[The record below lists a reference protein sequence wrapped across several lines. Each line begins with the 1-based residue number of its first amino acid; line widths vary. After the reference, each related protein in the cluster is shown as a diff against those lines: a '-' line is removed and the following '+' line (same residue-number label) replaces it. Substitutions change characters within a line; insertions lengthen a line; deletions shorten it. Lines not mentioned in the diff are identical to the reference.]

1 MGLPYMPISWG
12 GLRGQCRHIWHTW
25 SVWVMPRRSHQE
37 ILVNV
42 DADNICGPGFIE
54 DVTRRIYILRAI
66 C

>member
-1 MGLPYMPISWG
+1 
-12 GLRGQCRHIWHTW
+12 
-25 SVWVMPRRSHQE
+25 MPRRSHQE